1 MDTQTLLL
9 LSLAIGFYM
18 SWNIGANDVANAMG
32 TSVGSGSLTLRR
44 AVILAAVLEFCGAYF
59 CGHRVLDT
67 LQGHIFSPGLV
78 AGGLDF
84 TEYSRVAGMLSSLL
98 AAGVWLQISSYFG
111 WPVSTT
117 HTTVGAIIGF
127 SIVLGGKECI
137 QWKTVYVIASS
148 WVFSPLIGGIFSYL
162 FFTFLRRVIF
172 NATQPMAV
180 AKKITPVISGCFF
193 GLVSCVLLYDEHR
206 EFLGVTNH
214 VQALVKPLGIAV
226 LSGAL
231 THLFVRRLPNGTS
244 SASAVHYRDPQVVLH
259 LERAVHALSKIRQ
272 ISTGEFLEQIN
283 LKVEELQSISR
294 QLALKVNHEESSEQ
308 TKGVEHIF
316 SYLQIASAAFMAFAH
331 GANDVSNTAGPLYFI
346 VKTLQKN
353 FSSTNISFLGD
364 LNSLIAHL
372 GGLRNFIL
380 LWGGLGIV
388 IGLVT
393 WGWRVITTIGR
404 KITELTPTRGFA
416 AEFSCAMVVML
427 ASQLGLPVSTTHT
440 LVGSIVGVGLARGL
454 GTVNLDVAR
463 KIVFSWIVTIPM
475 GAVLS
480 IAFFYVFRRLP
491 LI

>member
-44 AVILAAVLEFCGAYF
+44 AVIIAAILEFCGAYF

-67 LQGHIFSPGLV
+67 LQGHIFSPAQV
-78 AGGLDF
+78 AGASDVRGYLLI
-84 TEYSRVAGMLSSLL
+84 AGMLSSLL

-127 SIVLGGKECI
+127 SFVLGGSQCI

-148 WVFSPLIGGIFSYL
+148 WVFSPLLGGIFSYL
-162 FFTFLRRVIF
+162 FFGFLRRTLF
-172 NATQPMAV
+172 NAVQPMAV
-180 AKKITPVISGCFF
+180 AKRITPFISASFF

-214 VQALVKPLGIAV
+214 VQALVKPLGIAI

-231 THLFVRRLPNGTS
+231 THLLVRRLPSGKP
-244 SASAVHYRDPQVVLH
+244 SASAVHYRDPQVVLY
-259 LERAVHALSKIRQ
+259 LERAVRALGKIRQ

-294 QLALKVNHEESSEQ
+294 QLALKVDHQEGSEQ
-308 TKGVEHIF
+308 TRGVERIF
-316 SYLQIASAAFMAFAH
+316 SYLQISSAAFMAFAH
-331 GANDVSNTAGPLYFI
+331 GANDVSNAAAPLYFI
-346 VKTLQKN
+346 VKTLQEN
-353 FSSTNISFLGD
+353 FPDINTPFWVD
-364 LNSLIAHL
+364 LRGLINHL
-372 GGLRNFIL
+372 GGLKSFIL

-393 WGWRVITTIGR
+393 WGWRVINTIGR

-416 AEFSCAMVVML
+416 AEFSCATVVML

-475 GAVLS
+475 GALLSVL
-480 IAFFYVFRRLP
+480 FFTLFRRFSP
-491 LI
+491 A